1 MLPLKFRRDAGPS
14 VPSSTEGR
22 AEGPS
27 DEARLVAA
35 IERLTK
41 GAGLEDDSSLAG
53 TPVGAALGGLGR
65 ARNAGLRAE
74 RGKLAAVAKEASE
87 SAINIGWT
95 TYDIGEVA
103 QSTQT
108 IASAIEEMV
117 ASIAEVSETS
127 DSAGASALAAS
138 EAMANCT
145 SDVRNA
151 RSAMDAIRDRT
162 HQIDER
168 LKLLQNAIAEIGT
181 MAGTIA
187 TISSQTNLLA
197 LNATIEAARAGEAG
211 RGFSVVA
218 AEVKSLSGQTARSTE
233 QIRTWLN
240 TLQGEMGQIAKA
252 VEESRAAVATGSTV
266 VENLGGRVED
276 AAERISQ
283 TSELNAALAAA
294 LGQQRSAT
302 TEISG
307 SVQSIAEKAAKTR
320 TEIESITGRLVK
332 AETLAQAGLEDAAG
346 LAHYELV
353 RLPADI
359 GLWKRALATILV
371 GFAPADQAV
380 AVLRGRAA
388 KRAAEAARGS
398 AADAGAIEAFL
409 AADAKAHE
417 EAARMVTA
425 ISQGNWDVGTPAYK
439 AATAAMKE
447 MIQAAERIV
456 GER

>member
-14 VPSSTEGR
+14 VPSNSESRT
-22 AEGPS
+22 EGPS

-41 GAGLEDDSSLAG
+41 GAGLEDDSSLQG

-65 ARNAGLRAE
+65 AREAGLRAE
-74 RGKLAAVAKEASE
+74 RAKLAAVAKEASE

-151 RSAMDAIRDRT
+151 RAAMDAIRDRT

-252 VEESRAAVATGSTV
+252 VEESRAAVATGNTV

-276 AAERISQ
+276 AAERIAQ

-294 LGQQRSAT
+294 LGQQRGAT
-302 TEISG
+302 SEISG

-320 TEIESITGRLVK
+320 TEIDSITGRLVK
-332 AETLAQAGLEDAAG
+332 AETLAQAGLEDSSG
-346 LAHYELV
+346 LDHYELV

-371 GFAPADQAV
+371 GFSPANQA
-380 AVLRGRAA
+380 AATLRDRAA
-388 KRAAEAARGS
+388 KRAAEAARGHG
-398 AADAGAIEAFL
+398 ADASAVEAFL
-409 AADAKAHE
+409 TAEAKAHE

-425 ISQGNWDVGTPAYK
+425 ISQNNWDVGTPAYK
-439 AATAAMKE
+439 AATAAMKD
-447 MIQAAERIV
+447 MIKAAERIV
-456 GER
+456 GGR

>member
-1 MLPLKFRRDAGPS
+1 MLPLKFRRDTTSS
-14 VPSSTEGR
+14 VPPAVDSP
-22 AEGPS
+22 AAGPS

-35 IERLTK
+35 IERLAK
-41 GAGLEDDSSLAG
+41 GAGVDDESALAG
-53 TPVGAALGGLGR
+53 SAVGAALGDLGR
-65 ARNAGLRAE
+65 ARKAGLRAE
-74 RGKLAAVAKEASE
+74 RAKLAAVAKEASE
-87 SAINIGWT
+87 AAINIGWT

-127 DSAGASALAAS
+127 DSAGACALAAR
-138 EAMANCT
+138 EAMASCT

-151 RSAMDAIRDRT
+151 RAAMDAIRDRT

-252 VEESRAAVATGSTV
+252 VEESRAAVASGSTV
-266 VENLGGRVED
+266 VEDLGARVEG

-283 TSELNAALAAA
+283 TSEMNAALAVS

-302 TEISG
+302 SEISG

-332 AETLAQAGLEDAAG
+332 AENLAQSGLEEAAG
-346 LAHYELV
+346 LDLYELV

-359 GLWKRALATILV
+359 GQWKRALASILV
-371 GFAPADQAV
+371 GFSPSDQAA
-380 AVLRGRAA
+380 AVLRNRAA
-388 KRAAEAARGS
+388 KRAVDSAR
-398 AADAGAIEAFL
+398 AGANASAVEAFL
-409 AADAKAHE
+409 AAEAKAHE

-425 ISQGNWDVGTPAYK
+425 IAQGNWDVGTPAYK
-439 AATAAMKE
+439 AATAAMRD
-447 MIQAAERIV
+447 MMQSAERIV
-456 GER
+456 AGL

>member
-1 MLPLKFRRDAGPS
+1 MLPLKFRRDAGPT
-14 VPSSTEGR
+14 VPSHTDNQG
-22 AEGPS
+22 AVPS

-35 IERLTK
+35 IERLAK
-41 GAGLEDDSSLAG
+41 GAGLDDEPSLVG
-53 TPVGAALGGLGR
+53 TPLGTALGDLGR
-65 ARNAGLRAE
+65 SRRTGLKAE
-74 RGKLAAVAKEASE
+74 RAKLAAVAKEASE
-87 SAINIGWT
+87 AAINIGWT

-127 DSAGASALAAS
+127 DSAGACAVAARD
-138 EAMANCT
+138 AMANCT
-145 SDVRNA
+145 ADVRNA
-151 RSAMDAIRDRT
+151 RAAMDSIRDRT

-266 VENLGGRVED
+266 VEDLGGRVEG

-283 TSELNAALAAA
+283 TSELNAALAVA

-302 TEISG
+302 SEISG

-346 LAHYELV
+346 IEHYELV
-353 RLPADI
+353 RLAADI
-359 GLWKRALATILV
+359 GQWKRALATILV
-371 GFAPADQAV
+371 GFSPADQA
-380 AVLRGRAA
+380 AATLRGRAA
-388 KRAAEAARGS
+388 KRAAEAARGV
-398 AADAGAIEAFL
+398 AADASAVEAFL
-409 AADAKAHE
+409 TADAKAHE

-425 ISQGNWDVGTPAYK
+425 IGQGNWDVGTPAYK
-439 AATAAMKE
+439 AATAAMRE

-456 GER
+456 GLR

>member
-1 MLPLKFRRDAGPS
+1 MLSLKLHRKAGAAAEPL
-14 VPSSTEGR
+14 
-22 AEGPS
+22 AETNVGGPS
-27 DEARLVAA
+27 DEARLIRA
-35 IERLTK
+35 IQRLADR
-41 GAGLEDDSSLAG
+41 AGLDDATLSG
-53 TPVGAALGGLGR
+53 TAVGAALNDLDR
-65 ARNAGLRAE
+65 ARSDGLRAE
-74 RGKLAAVAKEASE
+74 RVQIAAIARQTSEA
-87 SAINIGWT
+87 AINIGWT
-95 TYDIGEVA
+95 TYDVGEVA

-127 DSAGASALAAS
+127 EAAGRCALNARDS
-138 EAMANCT
+138 MATCM
-145 SDVRNA
+145 SDVRDA
-151 RSAMDAIRDRT
+151 RAAMDAIRDRT

-252 VEESRAAVATGSTV
+252 VEESRAAVATGNTV
-266 VENLGGRVED
+266 VEGLGSRVEN
-276 AAERISQ
+276 AAGQISQ
-283 TSELNAALAAA
+283 TSEMSTALAAT
-294 LGQQRSAT
+294 LVQQSSAT
-302 TEISG
+302 AEISG

-320 TEIESITGRLVK
+320 TEIASITSRLVK
-332 AETLAQAGLEDAAG
+332 AEALAQTALADPVGLD
-346 LAHYELV
+346 LYELV

-359 GLWKRALATILV
+359 GQWKRALATILV
-371 GFAPADQAV
+371 GAAPADSAQAT
-380 AVLRGRAA
+380 LRGRAA
-388 KRAAEAARGS
+388 RHAVEAAKAGPGQPAVDVFLKAEATAHVEAERMIR
-398 AADAGAIEAFL
+398 AIA
-409 AADAKAHE
+409 
-417 EAARMVTA
+417 
-425 ISQGNWDVGTPAYK
+425 QGNWDVGTPAYK

-447 MIQAAERIV
+447 MIQAADRIV
-456 GER
+456 GAR

>member
-1 MLPLKFRRDAGPS
+1 MLPLKFRRDAGTVTPP
-14 VPSSTEGR
+14 VPERQSGTL
-22 AEGPS
+22 P
-27 DEARLVAA
+27 DDARLVAA

-41 GAGLEDDSSLAG
+41 TSGRVDEPALAG
-53 TPVGAALGGLGR
+53 TPVGTALDGLNR
-65 ARNAGLRAE
+65 ARSAGLKAE
-74 RGKLAAVAKEASE
+74 RTNLASVAKEASE
-87 SAINIGWT
+87 AAINIGWT

-117 ASIAEVSETS
+117 ASIAEVSDTS
-127 DSAGASALAAS
+127 ESAGACALAAR
-138 EAMANCT
+138 EAMASCT
-145 SDVRNA
+145 ADVRNA
-151 RSAMDAIRDRT
+151 RAAMDAIRDRT

-252 VEESRAAVATGSTV
+252 VEESRAAVASGSTV
-266 VENLGGRVED
+266 VEELGGRVEG

-283 TSELNAALAAA
+283 TSEMNAALAAS

-302 TEISG
+302 SEISG

-320 TEIESITGRLVK
+320 TEIDSITSRLAK
-332 AETLAQAGLEDAAG
+332 AEALAQKGLEEPVGID
-346 LAHYELV
+346 HYELV

-359 GLWKRALATILV
+359 GQWKRALATILV
-371 GFAPADQAV
+371 GFSPADQAS
-380 AVLRGRAA
+380 ATLRGRAA
-388 KRAAEAARGS
+388 KRAAEAAKGGS
-398 AADAGAIEAFL
+398 APSAAIEAFL
-409 AADAKAHE
+409 TAEAKAHE

-425 ISQGNWDVGTPAYK
+425 IAQGNWDVGTPAYK
-439 AATAAMKE
+439 AATAAMKD
-447 MIQAAERIV
+447 MILAAEKIV
-456 GER
+456 